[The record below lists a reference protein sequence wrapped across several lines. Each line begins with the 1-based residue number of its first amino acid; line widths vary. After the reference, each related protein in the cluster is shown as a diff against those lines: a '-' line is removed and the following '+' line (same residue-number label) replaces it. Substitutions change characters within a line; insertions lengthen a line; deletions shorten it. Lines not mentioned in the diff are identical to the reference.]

1 MALKDQIR
9 FGVSLPHRTVEPLE
23 LSDIRHV
30 AQRAE
35 ALGFSD
41 LWVTENT
48 LDDFYSVDPM
58 VVLAYAAAFTNRIGL
73 GVSIV
78 VLPMH
83 HPIHVAHQAM
93 SLDFVSN
100 GRAILGVGLGHN
112 QDYVDFQVPK
122 ERRVGRFKEQIELM
136 KALWTQERV
145 TYEGQF
151 YTLKDTAITL
161 KSTRRP
167 HVPLWL
173 GGTHPD
179 AVTRAATLGTG
190 WMGSGAS
197 ETVDSYARSVALL
210 DTALDKAGVDRSSF
224 TISKRVFMAVEEK
237 PGAARE
243 QLLRWCTRV
252 NRRPMML
259 EEDRAV
265 YGTPEQCRE
274 QIEALIAAG
283 ANHLLLNPVAQFPEQ
298 LEAIAEV
305 VGLR

>member
-1 MALKDQIR
+1 MALKDKIP
-9 FGVSLPHRTVEPLE
+9 FGMALPHRTMDPLN
-23 LSDIRHV
+23 LSDIRDV

-48 LDDFYSVDPM
+48 LDNNYSVDPM
-58 VVLAYAAAFTNRIGL
+58 VVLTYAAALTHRIGL
-73 GVSIV
+73 GVAVV
-78 VLPMH
+78 VLPVH
-83 HPIHVAHQAM
+83 HAFHAAHQAV

-100 GRAILGVGLGHN
+100 GRAILGVGLGRVE
-112 QDYVDFQVPK
+112 DYNDFQVST
-122 ERRVGRFKEQIELM
+122 ERRVRRFKEQIDVM
-136 KALWTQERV
+136 KALWTQNRV
-145 TYEGQF
+145 TYEGHF

-161 KSTRRP
+161 KSPRKP
-167 HVPLWL
+167 HMRLWL
-173 GGTHPD
+173 GGSHPD

-190 WMGSGAS
+190 WIGAGGTTK
-197 ETVDSYARSVALL
+197 EGFTGSVAHLR
-210 DTALDKAGVDRSSF
+210 TALEKAGVAQSSF

-243 QLLRWCTRV
+243 QMLRWCTDVYR
-252 NRRPMML
+252 NPGL
-259 EEDRAV
+259 IDNTGAV

-274 QIEALIAAG
+274 KIESLIAAG

-305 VGLR
+305 VGFG